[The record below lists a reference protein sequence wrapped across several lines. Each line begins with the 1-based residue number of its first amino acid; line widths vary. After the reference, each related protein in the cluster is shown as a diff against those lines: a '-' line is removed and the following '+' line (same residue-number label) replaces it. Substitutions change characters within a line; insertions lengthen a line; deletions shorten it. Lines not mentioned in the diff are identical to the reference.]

1 MELTKFWFVWNPQG
15 NAPRYRHGSKA
26 SADTEALRLAR
37 QHRGQQFIVLK
48 AVGGAASVDAPIE
61 PIAFVSGDLNDD
73 DIPF

>member
-1 MELTKFWFVWNPQG
+1 MKLTKFWMVWNPQG
-15 NAPRYRHGSKA
+15 NAPRYQHGSKS

-48 AVGGAASVDAPIE
+48 AVGGACSQEAPIE
-61 PIAFVSGDLNDD
+61 PIMFVAGASD